1 MTEGVIAVMKA
12 LEIAVVVNNAS
23 TEGEVMAEVLG
34 KDRNALMA
42 KVSKLEKGAS
52 SAKTVMEGKYNRIA
66 ALETQV
72 AEVQKAL

>member
-52 SAKTVMEGKYNRIA
+52 SAKTVMDGKDNRIA